1 MYLHSLLHLP
11 FNRRFTT
18 INFENRILS
27 RPIILSLPSP
37 RYEPVKPDKLVFID
51 ITVII
56 GPGPF
61 ALFARFLLSSNS
73 TRIIEVNALRVLFFS
88 HPTFPSL
95 QTHRSRYIILTIFR
109 TTSRFSSSREN
120 LIYSSTRGKENYSRY
135 AAGGGVFDDI
145 RT

>member
-95 QTHRSRYIILTIFR
+95 QTHRSRYNFNDISYDLAVFELEGKFNIF
-109 TTSRFSSSREN
+109 FHPGKRE
-120 LIYSSTRGKENYSRY
+120 LFEICRGGRR
-135 AAGGGVFDDI
+135 V
-145 RT
+145 